1 MSRREEGSV
10 TIDKS
15 RRFTD
20 KEVALVLRKASEL
33 EEAEGT
39 GPGGGL
45 SLLDLEQIAAEV
57 GISREVLNR
66 AVAALDNKAGGNP
79 FARGQLV
86 HQVIR
91 AVDGELSENS
101 VSELIQH
108 VDGTSDQVGVV
119 SEALGSI
126 QWTARD
132 RFRTYQVSIK
142 PSEGETRIRVIERA
156 TARLRTFVAT
166 VPTMMGAALVA
177 GSIGGFDPSS
187 GMVAILTAMGAVAG
201 AVVGRVLWRQVSSG
215 SEARV
220 KQLAAD
226 LTRQAEAAIES
237 GKPEEPPP

>member
-1 MSRREEGSV
+1 MTVDR
-10 TIDKS
+10 S

-20 KEVALVLRKASEL
+20 KEVALVLRKASDL

-45 SLLDLEQIAAEV
+45 SLQDLQQIATEV
-57 GISREVLNR
+57 GISREVLDR
-66 AVAALDNKAGGNP
+66 AVAALDSKAGGNP

-91 AVDGELSENS
+91 AVEGELSEKA

-132 RFRTYQVSIK
+132 RFRTTQVSIK

-156 TARLRTFVAT
+156 TTRLRTFVAAA
-166 VPTMMGAALVA
+166 PTMVGAALVA
-177 GSIGGFDPSS
+177 GTIGQFDPSS
-187 GMVAILTAMGAVAG
+187 LAVAFFSALG
-201 AVVGRVLWRQVSSG
+201 ASAGALVGRFLWRHVSSA

-237 GKPEEPPP
+237 GKPEEPPV

>member
-33 EEAEGT
+33 EEAEGI

-91 AVDGELSENS
+91 AVEGELSEKS

-142 PSEGETRIRVIERA
+142 PSG
-156 TARLRTFVAT
+156 LRTLVAT

-237 GKPEEPPP
+237 GKLEEPPP

>member
-1 MSRREEGSV
+1 M

-33 EEAEGT
+33 EEAEGI

-91 AVDGELSENS
+91 AVEGELSEKS

-142 PSEGETRIRVIERA
+142 PSG
-156 TARLRTFVAT
+156 LRTLVAT

-237 GKPEEPPP
+237 GKLEEPPP